1 MYRRL
6 PVCRIADFQSAR
18 FEGFPKVSGLY
29 RALPTGSRRHSRL
42 ETCGTPCTADFQS
55 AVSRISNPRGLGVF
69 RRLRV
74 CTGPCRL
81 EVGDTAGW
89 KPAARHV
96 PQTSSLPCRGFPI
109 REVWGFSEGFGF
121 VQGLADWKSA
131 IQQVGNLRHTS
142 YRRHL
147 VCRVA
152 DFQSARFGFFSGL
165 RVCPEFC
172 RLEVGDTRL
181 PGGRQAAGWKLI
193 PAAPPSRSCFRKRQ
207 WIDFSRD
214 ASRGKPRT
222 GSRQA

>member
-69 RRLRV
+69 RRFRV

-89 KPAARHV
+89 KPAAHLV
-96 PQTSSLPCRGFPI
+96 PQTSCLPCRRFPI
-109 REVWGFSEGFGF
+109 RKVWFFFG
-121 VQGLADWKSA
+121 VTGLP
-131 IQQVGNLRHTS
+131 
-142 YRRHL
+142 
-147 VCRVA
+147 RV
-152 DFQSARFGFFSGL
+152 
-165 RVCPEFC
+165 
-172 RLEVGDTRL
+172 L
-181 PGGRQAAGWKLI
+181 P
-193 PAAPPSRSCFRKRQ
+193 
-207 WIDFSRD
+207 
-214 ASRGKPRT
+214 T
-222 GSRQA
+222 GSRRYPPAWRQAGSRLETYTCGTAIPELFSQKTMDRFLA